1 MTTRP
6 SNERTKRRPG
16 LIAAIETSCD
26 ETSVAVVE
34 NGTIVRSNIVSSQ
47 IETHKRYGG
56 VVPEIAS
63 RKHVENI
70 TLIIE
75 EALRAAGV
83 SPSELSAVAVTQ
95 GPGLVGALLVG
106 LVAAKTLA
114 CTLQIP
120 LIGVHHIAGH
130 IYANEL
136 VHRLEYP
143 LIALVVSGGHTELV
157 RVPSPGVFRVIGQT
171 RDDAVGEV
179 YDKVARA
186 MGLPYPGGP
195 HVDRLAHEADEAVP
209 LPRAWLE
216 PDSFDFSF
224 SGLKSAVLAVL
235 NQMNMRGEAIRPER
249 IARGFQESVIE
260 VLVEK
265 AVRAAKQYG
274 ARQLLLA
281 GGVAANRGLREAL
294 AARCERERL
303 PLLAPPLPLCTDNAA
318 MIAAAAFLK
327 WERGDYSPLELKAEP
342 VLSLEGWSVGGAAL
356 HEPTS
361 DGP

>member
-1 MTTRP
+1 MNTAP
-6 SNERTKRRPG
+6 ANERAGRRSG
-16 LIAAIETSCD
+16 IILAVETSCD

-34 NGTIVRSNIVSSQ
+34 NGTIIRSNIVSSQ
-47 IETHKRYGG
+47 IDTHKRYGG

-63 RKHVENI
+63 RKHVESI
-70 TLIIE
+70 TIIME
-75 EALRAAGV
+75 EAVRAAGV
-83 SPSELSAVAVTQ
+83 RLSELSAIAVTQ

-106 LVAAKTLA
+106 IVAAKTLA

-136 VHRLEYP
+136 VHSLEYP
-143 LIALVVSGGHTELV
+143 LVALVVSGGHTELV
-157 RVPSPGVFRVIGQT
+157 HVPSPGTFRIIGQT
-171 RDDAVGEV
+171 RDDAAGEA

-195 HVDRLAHEADEAVP
+195 HVDRLANEADEGVAM
-209 LPRAWLE
+209 PRAWLE
-216 PDSFDFSF
+216 PDSYDFSF

-235 NQMNMRGEAIRPER
+235 NQAKMRGDVVHPA
-249 IARGFQESVIE
+249 AMSKGFQDSVVE
-260 VLVEK
+260 VLTEK
-265 AVRAAKQYG
+265 AVRAAKTFG

-281 GGVAANRGLREAL
+281 GGVAANRGLRETL

-303 PLLAPPLPLCTDNAA
+303 PLLVPPLSLCTDNAA

-327 WERGDYSPLELKAEP
+327 WERGELSPLHLKAEP
-342 VLSLEGWSVGGAAL
+342 VLSLEAWSVGGAML
-356 HEPTS
+356 
-361 DGP
+361 